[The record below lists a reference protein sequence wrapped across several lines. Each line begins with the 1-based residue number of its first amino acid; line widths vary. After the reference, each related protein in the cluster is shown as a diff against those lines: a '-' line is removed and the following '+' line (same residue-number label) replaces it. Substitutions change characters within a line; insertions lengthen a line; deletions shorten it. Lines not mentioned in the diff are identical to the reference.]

1 MLQPPVPFVQIE
13 QSQAGVH
20 TTIAINRYE
29 GDNFDRPDVGPNGSF
44 GGKKRAIERVS
55 LLRSIQYFLEQNYTE
70 GELYATTWGDA
81 WGSGSVLDSYSTM
94 HTCSNLLFLR
104 RFIEAVIQYTGA
116 KKVDVIAHSVG
127 VVLARKALKG
137 GSLVGTD
144 GNCTLGAPLTAK
156 IDTFVGIAGPNYG
169 LCVCQLAQTVPA
181 WCNALDGLYPGYTCQ
196 DQLLCGYTS
205 GNCKQENYSA
215 LLEKLNNDP
224 AREAEH
230 VYAMWSDVDEVLL
243 FRGMTWGKPTSRI
256 PGMNGRWVSDRNG
269 HVAMKDLTELRQF
282 EASIDRVDFELK
294 IVDSNIHSVEKESR
308 TIRVAGEEQ
317 IYEMVRVAERQR
329 TGATDAIIVSTGGV
343 REEYCVQNTVIGVSI
358 AENQTKI
365 TIRITLCARTR
376 PGDGNRNRR
385 PQGGTSG
392 NAKATQRT
400 PDKDR
405 PAHPASLNLGVGV
418 SLSARTKK
426 WFSDFS
432 AGNRQKELTH

>member
-1 MLQPPVPFVQIE
+1 MALMLRSLISLCCLSTAVLSQKYGPPGPLSSHFVDWL
-13 QSQAGVH
+13 
-20 TTIAINRYE
+20 IANGYE
-29 GDNFDRPDVGPNGSF
+29 SDNFDRPDIGPNGSF
-44 GGKKRAIERVS
+44 GGKKRAIERIRNEPVIFIHGNGDAALHTQAPLATGWS
-55 LLRSIQYFLEQNYTE
+55 RSIQYFLEQNYTE

-81 WGSGSVLDSYSTM
+81 WGTGSVLDTYSTM

-116 KKVDVIAHSVG
+116 RKVDVIAHSVG

-137 GSLVGTD
+137 GSLIGTD
-144 GNCTLGAPLTAK
+144 GNCTLGPPLTSK

-224 AREAEH
+224 VREAEH

-282 EASIDRVDFELK
+282 EAVVHHSI
-294 IVDSNIHSVEKESR
+294 
-308 TIRVAGEEQ
+308 
-317 IYEMVRVAERQR
+317 
-329 TGATDAIIVSTGGV
+329 
-343 REEYCVQNTVIGVSI
+343 
-358 AENQTKI
+358 
-365 TIRITLCARTR
+365 
-376 PGDGNRNRR
+376 
-385 PQGGTSG
+385 
-392 NAKATQRT
+392 
-400 PDKDR
+400 
-405 PAHPASLNLGVGV
+405 
-418 SLSARTKK
+418 
-426 WFSDFS
+426 
-432 AGNRQKELTH
+432 